1 MPADK
6 SIKKVLIIGS
16 GPITI
21 GQACEFDYSGT
32 QGAKALKEEG
42 ISVVLA
48 NSNPATIM
56 TDPAFAD
63 ATYIEPLSEDIL
75 EKIIEKERPDCI
87 LPTLGGQT
95 ALNLSTKLYEKG
107 ILQKFGV
114 RLIGANYEAIKR
126 AEDRL
131 EFKKI
136 MQENDL
142 PVPKS
147 AYVGSLEEALEC
159 LQSIGLPCVIRPSYT
174 LGGTGGGIAYNTEEF
189 KEIVK
194 KGIAVSLVGKV
205 LIEESL
211 YGWKEFELE
220 VMRDKNDNCI
230 IICSIE
236 NFDPMGVHTGDSIT
250 IAPIQTL
257 TDKEYQ
263 KMREM
268 AIKVI
273 RVIGVET
280 GGSNIQ
286 FALNPKNGNIYVIEI
301 NPRVSRSSALASKAT
316 GFPIAKIAAKLA
328 IGYTLDEIPNDITKK
343 TPSSFEPVVDYCV
356 VKIPNWAVE
365 KFPEVDHTLT
375 TQMKSIGEVM
385 TIGRN
390 FKEAFQKA
398 IRALEKNYEGIVLHN
413 KDKNLGFDNITN
425 EQLMAK
431 LNIPHPHRY
440 FYIPL
445 AIKRGF
451 SIEQISEVTKI
462 DKWFIG
468 QISEIVEMKEKI
480 KTQGKLNKW
489 TKRFFTEVKRCGFSD
504 AQIANGLNCSK
515 AEVEDFKRKIELSAN
530 FNAVDTCAG
539 EFEAVTPYYYLT
551 FSKNNDLPANIKKPV
566 IILGA
571 GPNRIGQGIEF
582 DYCSVHGIFA
592 LKKMGYTAIMINSN
606 PETVSTDYDTS
617 DILFFEPIHLEHIV
631 EICNKVKP
639 IGVISQFGGQTP
651 LNIAKHLQSY
661 NIKILGTDWQ
671 SIELA
676 EDREL
681 CSRILEKYG
690 ILVPNF
696 CFAKNVEEGISF
708 AKNIG
713 YPVIVRPSFV
723 LGGRAMKI
731 CYDSAELAEYIT
743 EALNIWP
750 QQKVLI
756 DKFLEDAIE
765 CDVDAVSDGESI
777 WIGGVLQHIEYAG
790 VHSGDAH
797 MVFPPIDLSEKI
809 ITDIEK
815 IVQKLGWI
823 FGIVGLFNVQIAIKD
838 NKVYVLE
845 INPRASRTVP
855 FISKALGV
863 SLAELAT
870 YVIMGKKLNEFK
882 LPHYR
887 NLKYYAVKT
896 SVFPF
901 DKLPGS
907 DIVLGP
913 EMKSTG
919 EAMGIDKTFGLAFY
933 KAMYGSGFKLP
944 TSGNVFLTVR
954 DKDKLHAVE
963 LGRRLQNLGFKILS
977 TKGTREILLKN
988 SIESELV
995 YKIVEGRPN
1004 SLDYILNRKI
1014 DLILNTP
1021 QGKGPK
1027 TDEAKIRQVAFAYKI
1042 PVATTIEAAYA
1053 AISGIEAIKK
1063 SKITV
1068 KPIQEFVRSI
1078 LTDENN
1084 YECKRMQVQETY
1096 RNRPLPNSP
1105 FVI

>member
-1 MPADK
+1 MPKDT

-16 GPITI
+16 GPIII

-42 ISVVLA
+42 IKIVLV

-56 TDPAFAD
+56 TDPIFAD
-63 ATYIEPLSEDIL
+63 ATYIEPLSDDIL
-75 EKIIEKERPDCI
+75 EKIIAREKPDCL

-95 ALNLSTKLYEKG
+95 ALNIATQLYEKG
-107 ILQKFGV
+107 ILQKYGV

-131 EFKKI
+131 EFKKV
-136 MQENDL
+136 MEENGL

-147 AYVGSLEEALEC
+147 AYVTSVEEALEC
-159 LQSIGLPCVIRPSYT
+159 IKSIGLPCVIRPSYT
-174 LGGTGGGIAYNTEEF
+174 LGGTGGGIAYNMEEL
-189 KEIVK
+189 KNIVK
-194 KGIAVSLVGKV
+194 RGLSLSLIGKV

-236 NFDPMGVHTGDSIT
+236 NFDPMGIHTGDSIT
-250 IAPIQTL
+250 VAPIQTL

-286 FALNPKNGNIYVIEI
+286 FAVNPNNGKMYVIEI

-328 IGYTLDEIPNDITKK
+328 IGYTLDEIPNDITRK
-343 TPSSFEPVVDYCV
+343 TPSSFEPVIDYCV
-356 VKIPNWAVE
+356 VKIPKWAVE

-385 TIGRN
+385 SIGRN
-390 FKEAFQKA
+390 FKEALQKA
-398 IRALEKNYEGIVLHN
+398 IRALEENYEGIVLHG
-413 KDKNLGFDNITN
+413 KEKKFELETITD
-425 EQLMAK
+425 EQLISK
-431 LNIPHPHRY
+431 LTIPHPHRY
-440 FYIPL
+440 YYIPVAL
-445 AIKRGF
+445 KRGF
-451 SIEQISEVTKI
+451 SPEIISEITKI
-462 DKWFIG
+462 DRWFIG
-468 QISEIVEMKEKI
+468 QIKEIVEIEEALKNTADVK
-480 KTQGKLNKW
+480 KLSPSLLLNAKQI
-489 TKRFFTEVKRCGFSD
+489 GFSD
-504 AQIANGLNCSK
+504 TQIATALNCPRTEIENRRSK
-515 AEVEDFKRKIELSAN
+515 MSIVAK

-539 EFEAVTPYYYLT
+539 EFEAVTPYYYSSYGL
-551 FSKNNDLPANIKKPV
+551 NNDLPGNIKNAV

-582 DYCSVHGIFA
+582 DYCSVHGILA

-617 DILFFEPIHLEHIV
+617 DILFFEPINTEHIL
-631 EICNKVKP
+631 EICRAVKP
-639 IGVISQFGGQTP
+639 VGIISQFGGQTP

-661 NIKILGTDWQ
+661 GIKILGTDSQ
-671 SIELA
+671 AIELA
-676 EDREL
+676 ENREL
-681 CSRILEKYG
+681 CSKVLKKYRILT
-690 ILVPNF
+690 PDF
-696 CFAKNVEEGISF
+696 SF
-708 AKNIG
+708 AKTLEEGVNFARRIG
-713 YPVIVRPSFV
+713 FPVIVRPSFV

-731 CYDSAELAEYIT
+731 CYDSGEVVEYLK
-743 EALNIWP
+743 EALEVCYN
-750 QQKVLI
+750 QKVLI

-765 CDVDAVSDGESI
+765 CDVDAISDGKNV
-777 WIGGVLQHIEYAG
+777 WIGGILQHIEYAG

-809 ITDIEK
+809 IAEIEA
-815 IVQKLGWI
+815 IVQKLGII
-823 FGIVGLFNVQIAIKD
+823 FGIVGLYNVQVAIKD
-838 NKVYVLE
+838 GKVYVLE

-855 FISKALGV
+855 FLSKALGV
-863 SLAELAT
+863 SIAEIAT
-870 YVIMGKKLNEFK
+870 YVIMGKKLDEFK
-882 LPHYR
+882 LPYYK
-887 NLKYYAVKT
+887 NLQYYAVKT

-901 DKLPGS
+901 DKLSGC
-907 DIVLGP
+907 DIVAGP

-919 EAMGIDKTFGLAFY
+919 EVMGIDDTFGFAFY

-944 TSGNVFLTVR
+944 VCGNVFLTVR

-963 LGRRLQNLGFKILS
+963 IARRLQNLGFKILA
-977 TKGTREILLKN
+977 TKGTREVLLKN
-988 SIESELV
+988 LIESQLV
-995 YKIVEGRPN
+995 YKVAQGRPN
-1004 SLDYILNRKI
+1004 GLDYILNRQV
-1014 DLILNTP
+1014 DLIINTP
-1021 QGKGPK
+1021 AGKGPK
-1027 TDEAKIRQVAFAYKI
+1027 TDEAKIRQLAFAYKI
-1042 PVATTIEAAYA
+1042 PVLTTIEAAYA

-1063 SKITV
+1063 SSLSV
-1068 KPIQEFVRSI
+1068 RPIQEFIRW
-1078 LTDENN
+1078 N
-1084 YECKRMQVQETY
+1084 K
-1096 RNRPLPNSP
+1096 
-1105 FVI
+1105 

>member
-1 MPADK
+1 MSIDK

-42 ISVVLA
+42 IKVVLV

-75 EKIIEKERPDCI
+75 EKIIEEERPDCI

-95 ALNLSTKLYEKG
+95 ALNLATRLYEEG
-107 ILQKFGV
+107 VLQKFGS

-136 MQENDL
+136 MQRNDL

-147 AYVGSLEEALEC
+147 AYVGSLEEAVEC
-159 LQSIGLPCVIRPSYT
+159 IKGIGLPCVIRPSYT
-174 LGGTGGGIAYNTEEF
+174 LGGMGGGIAYNMEEF
-189 KEIVK
+189 KDIVK
-194 KGIAVSLVGKV
+194 NGIALSLIGKV

-220 VMRDKNDNCI
+220 VMRDRNDNCI

-250 IAPIQTL
+250 VAPIQTL
-257 TDKEYQ
+257 TDREYQ

-286 FALNPKNGNIYVIEI
+286 FALNPKNGKIYVIEI

-343 TPSSFEPVVDYCV
+343 TPSSFEPVIDYCV
-356 VKIPNWAVE
+356 VKIPKWAVE
-365 KFPEVDHTLT
+365 KFPEVDYTLT

-398 IRALEKNYEGIVLHN
+398 ARALEENYEGIVLHN
-413 KDKNLGFDNITN
+413 KEKNLGFDKISDD
-425 EQLMAK
+425 QLIAK
-431 LNIPHPHRY
+431 LNIPYPGRY

-451 SIEQISEVTKI
+451 SIEEISEATKI

-468 QISEIVEMKEKI
+468 QIGEIVEMEERI
-480 KTQGKLNKW
+480 KATGKLNKLS
-489 TKRFFTEVKRCGFSD
+489 KKLLMDLKQSGFSD
-504 AQIANGLNCSK
+504 VQIANGLNCSK
-515 AEVEDFKRKIELSAN
+515 VTVEEYKQDVGISAN

-551 FSKNNDLPANIKKPV
+551 YSQNNDLPREIKNPV

-592 LKKMGYTAIMINSN
+592 LKKMGYSAIMINSN

-617 DILFFEPIHLEHIV
+617 DILFFEPINTEHIV

-651 LNIAKHLQSY
+651 LNIAKHLQGY
-661 NIKILGTDWQ
+661 DIKILGTDSQ

-681 CSRILEKYG
+681 CSRVLEKYG
-690 ILVPNF
+690 ILAPSF
-696 CFAKNVEEGISF
+696 CFATNLEEGISF
-708 AKNIG
+708 AKKIG
-713 YPVIVRPSFV
+713 FPIIVRPSFV

-731 CYDSAELAEYIT
+731 CYDSRELAEYIM

-750 QQKVLI
+750 KQKVLI

-765 CDVDAVSDGESI
+765 CDVDAISDGKNI

-797 MVFPPIDLSEKI
+797 MVFPPIDLSDKVIAE
-809 ITDIEK
+809 IEK
-815 IVQKLGWI
+815 IAQKLGRV

-855 FISKALGV
+855 FISKALGI
-863 SLAELAT
+863 SIPEFAT

-882 LPHYR
+882 LPSYR
-887 NLKYYAVKT
+887 DLKYYAVKT

-901 DKLPGS
+901 DKLSGS

-919 EAMGIDKTFGLAFY
+919 EVMGIDKTFGLAFY

-944 TSGNVFLTVR
+944 MSGNVFLTVR

-963 LGRRLQNLGFKILS
+963 LGRRLLCLGFKILA

-995 YKIVEGRPN
+995 YKVVEGRPN

-1014 DLILNTP
+1014 DLIINTP

-1027 TDEAKIRQVAFAYKI
+1027 TDEAKIRQVAFGYKI

-1063 SKITV
+1063 SEITV
-1068 KPIQEFVRSI
+1068 QSIQEFV
-1078 LTDENN
+1078 NG
-1084 YECKRMQVQETY
+1084 Y
-1096 RNRPLPNSP
+1096 
-1105 FVI
+1105 